1 MTSEK
6 ELKEFGS
13 GDFGFSE
20 FRRNLAQGGLGKAQ
34 VEFENHFVVIFLHLQ
49 SSFDSIYL
57 DLSSLFGILDSESYI
72 DPGTF

>member
-1 MTSEK
+1 MKGKVCESGFGFNDMTFEKGLK
-6 ELKEFGS
+6 ELGS

-49 SSFDSIYL
+49 SSF
-57 DLSSLFGILDSESYI
+57 
-72 DPGTF
+72 